1 MTVNAQGLGLCPAEA
16 HSDSRAAGD
25 FVLSA
30 DEVIRRLAQAGFEE
44 NKCQTHEMIHGTS
57 PNLWNV
63 LAPPGCRLVFKSL
76 FWTARGMTKL
86 IVAHKA

>member
-1 MTVNAQGLGLCPAEA
+1 M
-16 HSDSRAAGD
+16 
-25 FVLSA
+25 
-30 DEVIRRLAQAGFEE
+30 AQAGFEE